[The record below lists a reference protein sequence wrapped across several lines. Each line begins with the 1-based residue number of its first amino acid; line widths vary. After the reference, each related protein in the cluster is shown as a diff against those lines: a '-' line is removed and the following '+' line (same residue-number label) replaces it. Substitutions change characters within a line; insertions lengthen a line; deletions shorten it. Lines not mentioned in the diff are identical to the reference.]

1 MARKRSTPIKTPESK
16 PKRAKATKAA
26 TAFGGDSAATINP
39 HSLDVNDQYQTP
51 SDGLSDADGLPS
63 DTTPGTGI
71 TDASVLNHPD
81 NRKRSRMVQAWS
93 EPEIELVLEC
103 VQRLHDKSKRVFKI
117 SMFEQIAP
125 MFEDKFDVAVHGK
138 QLQSMFKTVRKCHRY
153 FSSLLQR
160 DGVEFD
166 SDRIIMKC
174 SRAFYDST
182 IKNEVRVMP
191 YITVNILDTEV
202 ELAFAHFII
211 MQDINPAED
220 SNEFPDISY
229 AVKRRTTEKETA
241 VAITAPPRAP
251 APKIP
256 SAIAA
261 PPSPGSNKGD
271 DDSEELASN
280 NGLADFTN
288 GNNKR
293 PKYGVKK
300 VLKKRAKITKD
311 LLDVVHRLEH
321 LDDTRDDQNEVVELL
336 AAVVESNKVQ
346 AAAIDALSA
355 RFDRIEAAL
364 AQLVDGGRKK
374 KTKSTAT
381 ATVTATA

>member
-1 MARKRSTPIKTPESK
+1 MARKRSTSIKPESK

-26 TAFGGDSAATINP
+26 ITVGDVSAVTINP
-39 HSLDVNDQYQTP
+39 HSLDVNEQYQTP
-51 SDGLSDADGLPS
+51 SDGLSDADALSG
-63 DTTPGTGI
+63 DTTIAADT
-71 TDASVLNHPD
+71 TDASALDHPD

-103 VQRLHDKSKRVFKI
+103 IQRLHDKSKRVFKI
-117 SMFEQIAP
+117 SMFDQIAP
-125 MFEDKFDVAVHGK
+125 IFEDKFDVAVHGK

-160 DGVEFD
+160 DGVRFD
-166 SDRIIMKC
+166 GDRIIMTC
-174 SRAFYDST
+174 SRALYDAT

-220 SNEFPDISY
+220 NNEFPDISH
-229 AVKRRTTEKETA
+229 AVKRRTTEKKTTVA
-241 VAITAPPRAP
+241 VTAPPRVP
-251 APKIP
+251 APKVP
-256 SAIAA
+256 TAIVA
-261 PPSPGSNKGD
+261 PPSPGSNEVD
-271 DDSEELASN
+271 DDSDEPASN
-280 NGLADFTN
+280 NSSVSFTN
-288 GNNKR
+288 NNNKR
-293 PKYGVKK
+293 PKLGVKK

-321 LDDTRDDQNEVVELL
+321 LDDTRDDQTEVVDLL

-355 RFDRIEAAL
+355 RFDRIENVL
-364 AQLVDGGRKK
+364 AQLVEGGRKK
-374 KTKSTAT
+374 KTKSA
-381 ATVTATA
+381 ASVTATAAA